1 MAIKITDPGYI
12 SDQMFDRVVKETF
25 HDNAD
30 DNAVRDQAIQ
40 FLKIFRA
47 GRTHDQIIV
56 DILHAS
62 KTSRRD
68 FSEGIAEIGFLMG
81 IQ

>member
-1 MAIKITDPGYI
+1 MSQADTVEHPAVFSPSGKIRAMAIKITDPGYI
-12 SDQMFDRVVKETF
+12 SEQMFDRVLMEKF

-30 DNAVRDQAIQ
+30 DNAVRNQAIQ

-56 DILHAS
+56 DILHA
-62 KTSRRD
+62 
-68 FSEGIAEIGFLMG
+68 
-81 IQ
+81 

>member
-12 SDQMFDRVVKETF
+12 SEQMFDRVLMEKF

-30 DNAVRDQAIQ
+30 DNAVRNQAIQ

-56 DILHAS
+56 DILHA
-62 KTSRRD
+62 
-68 FSEGIAEIGFLMG
+68 
-81 IQ
+81 